1 MSNPPYR
8 ALRIILGI
16 VSVFAAAAGLLL
28 VFSGKPLVMRLLLYP
43 PETEVSTLLLFMMRE
58 LGGVAIIFSVL
69 FFFAF
74 RDPVRNLAIVNGLIV
89 GLCILAIT
97 PLLSLYT
104 LDIRR
109 LYPGY
114 SISCDREKRLGDNPR
129 RIMRGTLRC
138 PIDLYIKNG
147 EAVLYPWGRWCF
159 SSCSTTLSR
168 SG

>member
-16 VSVFAAAAGLLL
+16 VSVFTAVVGLLI
-28 VFSGKPLVMRLLLYP
+28 VFSGRSLVMRLLLRP
-43 PETEVSTLLLFMMRE
+43 PETEVSTLLLFLMRE
-58 LGGVAIIFSVL
+58 MGGLALMLSVL
-69 FFFAF
+69 FFFAS
-74 RDPVRNLAIVNGLIV
+74 RDPVRNVAIVNGLIV

-114 SISCDREKRLGDNPR
+114 LIWGRSLIRLA
-129 RIMRGTLRC
+129 MA
-138 PIDLYIKNG
+138 
-147 EAVLYPWGRWCF
+147 AVLYFLRPRE
-159 SSCSTTLSR
+159 TLGGQS
-168 SG
+168 

>member
-16 VSVFAAAAGLLL
+16 FSLFTAAAGLLF
-28 VFSGKPLVMRLLLYP
+28 VFSGKPLLMRILLHP

-58 LGGVAIIFSVL
+58 LGGLALMLSVW
-69 FFFAF
+69 FFFAS
-74 RDPVRNLAIVNGLIV
+74 RDPVRNVAIVNGLIV

-97 PLLSLYT
+97 PLLSLYV

-114 SISCDREKRLGDNPR
+114 LIWGRSLIRLALA
-129 RIMRGTLRC
+129 I
-138 PIDLYIKNG
+138 
-147 EAVLYPWGRWCF
+147 VLYFLRPRGNVERQA
-159 SSCSTTLSR
+159 
-168 SG
+168 

>member
-16 VSVFAAAAGLLL
+16 VCVFTAAAGLLL
-28 VFSGKPLVMRLLLYP
+28 VFSGKLLVMRLLLRP
-43 PETEVSTLLLFMMRE
+43 PETEISTLLLFVMRE
-58 LGGVAIIFSVL
+58 LGGLALMLSVL
-69 FFFAF
+69 FFFAS
-74 RDPVRNLAIVNGLIV
+74 RDPLRNVAIVNGLIV

-114 SISCDREKRLGDNPR
+114 LIWARSLIRLA
-129 RIMRGTLRC
+129 L
-138 PIDLYIKNG
+138 
-147 EAVLYPWGRWCF
+147 AVVLYFMRPRQSARGQI
-159 SSCSTTLSR
+159 
-168 SG
+168 

>member
-16 VSVFAAAAGLLL
+16 FSLFTAAAGLLF
-28 VFSGKPLVMRLLLYP
+28 VFSGKPLLMRIFLHP

-58 LGGVAIIFSVL
+58 LGGLALMLSVL
-69 FFFAF
+69 FFFAS
-74 RDPVRNLAIVNGLIV
+74 RDPLRNVAIVNGLIV

-97 PLLSLYT
+97 PLLSLYV

-114 SISCDREKRLGDNPR
+114 LIWGRSLIRLALA
-129 RIMRGTLRC
+129 I
-138 PIDLYIKNG
+138 
-147 EAVLYPWGRWCF
+147 VLYFLRPRGNVERQA
-159 SSCSTTLSR
+159 
-168 SG
+168 

>member
-16 VSVFAAAAGLLL
+16 VSVFTALAGLLI
-28 VFSGKPLVMRLLLYP
+28 VFSGRSLVMRLLLRP
-43 PETEVSTLLLFMMRE
+43 PETEVSTLLLFLMRE
-58 LGGVAIIFSVL
+58 LGGLALMLSVL
-69 FFFAF
+69 FFFAS
-74 RDPVRNLAIVNGLIV
+74 RDPVRNVAIVNGLVV

-114 SISCDREKRLGDNPR
+114 LIWGRSLIRLA
-129 RIMRGTLRC
+129 LA
-138 PIDLYIKNG
+138 
-147 EAVLYPWGRWCF
+147 AVLYFLRPRE
-159 SSCSTTLSR
+159 TLGGQPQKIMR
-168 SG
+168 D